1 MTTSGRKF
9 FSATSIKSVWE
20 DTISELCSQLEN
32 ARGTLGILYVSEDLL
47 PNLENILNRL
57 RLETNCNDWLGAAGY
72 GVLSNVGEF
81 YGETSATVLL
91 LDLPKESLKSAKMV

>member
-20 DTISELCSQLEN
+20 DIISELCSQLKN
-32 ARGTLGILYVSEDLL
+32 ARGNLGILYVSEDLL

-57 RLETNCNDWLGAAGY
+57 KKLIHGLMMKIYEKLFAH
-72 GVLSNVGEF
+72 
-81 YGETSATVLL
+81 
-91 LDLPKESLKSAKMV
+91 